1 MLQDS
6 PFENILHTNTVPS
19 DADCVR
25 IRDFLTGPRRE
36 VAYLSNEISRM
47 DKIIQDLAH
56 KRDVLAE
63 FINAHLAMVSPARRL
78 PDDIVRDIFVA
89 CLPSQRNPL
98 IISDESPLLLCQIC
112 RAWRQLALTTPRL
125 WASVHA
131 VIPNQ
136 PKVLKLAEILTE
148 WLNRSGVLP
157 LSISVVFSKSW
168 TGADAAL
175 PVLTRLISFSPRW
188 QHIQF
193 TFPNHTLFA
202 SFGVVCPR
210 DVPMLQ
216 SMTAHGIE
224 KRVRWVDHT
233 DRPVD
238 SYKFL
243 SFLNNPSLRSVV
255 IACGPNLD
263 QLPLPWAH
271 LTSLVVEEGCISCD
285 DAIAILRQC
294 SALEKCALMI
304 GPLEPTTDAKTPI
317 DLPNLRHLTISGE
330 SQGLAAPTFFRLL
343 VLPTLCTL
351 RHTQRSSIPDS
362 FPFSPLLETGAAE
375 NFSLTVVE
383 LPDVALLSGCL
394 AAMPLLQTL
403 RLVIEA
409 RPGGWDRGAPHDSAV
424 ALLTPNLDPFDSVL
438 CPLLKSL
445 EFVGLDETVLDEA
458 LIHLV
463 RARAEAASRGV
474 APLSH
479 FSCEIA
485 RERQLDILPLL
496 EREIS
501 MGLVVSIK
509 YETPFK
515 YLYSAKEGTERWNP
529 AYY

>member
-317 DLPNLRHLTISGE
+317 DLPNLHQLTIAGTS
-330 SQGLAAPTFFRLL
+330 STVFFDLL
-343 VLPTLCTL
+343 VLPSLHSL
-351 RHTQRSSIPDS
+351 VYSHRSSFDGP
-362 FPFSPLLETGAAE
+362 FPLSPLLGTGALE
-375 NFSLTVVE
+375 DFSLTLVE
-383 LPDVALLSGCL
+383 FPDITLLSGCL

-409 RPGGWDRGAPHDSAV
+409 RPGGWDRGASHHSAV
-424 ALLTPNLDPFDSVL
+424 ALLTPSLDPFDPVL

-445 EFVGLDETVLDEA
+445 EFVGLNETVSDEA
-458 LIHLV
+458 LFHLV
-463 RARAEAASRGV
+463 RARAEAAPRGF

-485 RERQLDILPLL
+485 RERRLDILPLL
-496 EREIS
+496 QREIS
-501 MGLVVSIK
+501 TGLVVSIK
-509 YETPFK
+509 YHAPFK
-515 YLYSAKEGTERWNP
+515 YSYSAEEGTERFLPW
-529 AYY
+529 